1 MISTLGAGSGINT
14 SALAVS
20 LVDGQRVP
28 AKALIQNRINIAQ
41 NSISGYAAISYVIDN
56 LKTAFADLKD
66 QSDFASL
73 APSISQPSALSV
85 AAGATTAAG
94 SHSVTVTTLAAAQ
107 RNISAGFAA
116 KTSLNNGVPFNLSLS
131 VHGDTATTIAVTET
145 TLPGIAAAINSANL
159 GVSASLIKTGN
170 TSTPYKI
177 VVTGTSGADYDFTL
191 TADNVPS
198 CVTAVT
204 TPGAVPPVGGQGVTE
219 TTALG
224 FTTLYAGQSVTI
236 GGLTYTATK
245 DTVAADLAS
254 AFASLAVGATTG
266 AGTAKGTY
274 SGALTGFSTGAVT
287 NGTVTASSSTANADV
302 ANLVV
307 TQTGFSFGAT
317 NPPQTA
323 CDAALIVDGV
333 EITSSSNQVRGAITG
348 ATLNLNGTTTSGTAA
363 TLNFTR
369 DTASVTSKLQA
380 LVTAY
385 NDANSMLGVVSDPK
399 SSVATYGAT
408 LVGNSIV
415 SQVRDQIRNIMLPNV
430 TSSSG
435 SITSLRDLG
444 VSIEKTGVLTLD
456 TGKLNT
462 VLDSN
467 FDQVVTM
474 LSANRENLSTLSPLT
489 AGVAGEAVK
498 KLTTMLA
505 STSSI
510 TTQSDNATKK
520 ISDYNK
526 DLAKL
531 EARMTMLLERYTK
544 QFAAMDSIVG
554 QSNSLRTS
562 LTSTFDGMMS
572 MYTNK

>member
-14 SALAVS
+14 NSLAAS
-20 LVDGQRVP
+20 LVDVERAP
-28 AKALIQNRINIAQ
+28 AKAVIQNRINAAQ

-107 RNISAGFAA
+107 RSVSTGFAA

-131 VHGDTATTIAVTET
+131 VHGDTAKTIAVTET

-333 EITSSSNQVRGAITG
+333 AITSSSNQVQGAITG
-348 ATLNLNGTTTSGTAA
+348 ATLNLTGTTTIGTAA

>member
-1 MISTLGAGSGINT
+1 M
-14 SALAVS
+14 
-20 LVDGQRVP
+20 
-28 AKALIQNRINIAQ
+28 
-41 NSISGYAAISYVIDN
+41 
-56 LKTAFADLKD
+56 
-66 QSDFASL
+66 
-73 APSISQPSALSV
+73 
-85 AAGATTAAG
+85 
-94 SHSVTVTTLAAAQ
+94 
-107 RNISAGFAA
+107 
-116 KTSLNNGVPFNLSLS
+116 
-131 VHGDTATTIAVTET
+131 
-145 TLPGIAAAINSANL
+145 
-159 GVSASLIKTGN
+159 
-170 TSTPYKI
+170 
-177 VVTGTSGADYDFTL
+177 
-191 TADNVPS
+191 
-198 CVTAVT
+198 
-204 TPGAVPPVGGQGVTE
+204 
-219 TTALG
+219 
-224 FTTLYAGQSVTI
+224 
-236 GGLTYTATK
+236 
-245 DTVAADLAS
+245 AS

-287 NGTVTASSSTANADV
+287 NGTVTASSSTANAAV

-333 EITSSSNQVRGAITG
+333 EITSSSNQVQGAITG
-348 ATLNLNGTTTSGTAA
+348 ATLNLTGTTTIGTAA
-363 TLNFTR
+363 TLNFTH

-444 VSIEKTGVLTLD
+444 VSIDKTGVLTLD
-456 TGKLNT
+456 TTKLNT

-572 MYTNK
+572 IYTNK

>member
-28 AKALIQNRINIAQ
+28 AKALIQNRINVAQ

-399 SSVATYGAT
+399 SGVSTYGAT

-444 VSIEKTGVLTLD
+444 VSIDKTGVLTLD

-572 MYTNK
+572 IYTNK

>member
-191 TADNVPS
+191 TADSVPS

-333 EITSSSNQVRGAITG
+333 AITSSSNQVQGAITG
-348 ATLNLNGTTTSGTAA
+348 ATLNLTGTTTIGTAA

>member
-41 NSISGYAAISYVIDN
+41 NSISGYAAISYVLDN

-107 RNISAGFAA
+107 RSVSTGFAA

-131 VHGDTATTIAVTET
+131 VHGDAAKTIAVTET

-198 CVTAVT
+198 CVTAHT
-204 TPGAVPPVGGQGVTE
+204 TQGAEGVTE

-266 AGTAKGTY
+266 AGAAKGTY

-333 EITSSSNQVRGAITG
+333 AITSSSNQVQGAITG
-348 ATLNLNGTTTSGTAA
+348 ATLNLTGTTTIGTAA

-444 VSIEKTGVLTLD
+444 VSIDKTGVLTLD
-456 TGKLNT
+456 TTKLNT

-562 LTSTFDGMMS
+562 LTSTFDGMMA

>member
-333 EITSSSNQVRGAITG
+333 AITSSSNQVQGAITG
-348 ATLNLNGTTTSGTAA
+348 ATLNLTGTTTIGTAA